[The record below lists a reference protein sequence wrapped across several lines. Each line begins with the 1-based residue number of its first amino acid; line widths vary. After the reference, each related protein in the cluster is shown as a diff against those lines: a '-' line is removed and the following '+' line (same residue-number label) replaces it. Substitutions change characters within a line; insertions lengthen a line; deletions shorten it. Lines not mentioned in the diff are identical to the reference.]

1 MGLASRSFFK
11 GSKPM
16 LSNTDKL
23 LSVTREPKVVLDN
36 VLDELDDEL
45 DELIYKSTNISI
57 ELNE

>member
-1 MGLASRSFFK
+1 
-11 GSKPM
+11 M